1 MTGLFR
7 RESRQPA
14 RADMFDR
21 FDRVFDEW
29 MKALPFRRSA
39 VFGRDWM
46 AEDIIRVDE
55 FLDDGT
61 LVLRA
66 ELPGIDPEKDVE
78 LSVRDGMLCIEAQR
92 REEEDT
98 EEKGFVRRELRYGSL
113 SRMLPLPEG
122 VAETDITATYQDGI
136 LEIRVPAPQPAPAT
150 KIPIAKK

>member
-7 RESRQPA
+7 REPRQPA

-29 MKALPFRRSA
+29 MNALPFRRSA

-78 LSVRDGMLCIEAQR
+78 LSVCDGMLCIEAQR
-92 REEEDT
+92 REEEETD
-98 EEKGFVRRELRYGSL
+98 EKGYVRRELRYGSL

-122 VAETDITATYQDGI
+122 VAESDITATYEDGI
-136 LEIRVPAPQPAPAT
+136 LEIRVPVPEPAPAM